1 MKLAAEEEE
10 QAAVTLRPDRILTLI
25 IGFFFFS
32 EGEGGPGPFVRCNGR
47 RGQ

>member
-1 MKLAAEEEE
+1 MELAAEEE

-32 EGEGGPGPFVRCNGR
+32 EGEGGARAICQV
-47 RGQ
+47 